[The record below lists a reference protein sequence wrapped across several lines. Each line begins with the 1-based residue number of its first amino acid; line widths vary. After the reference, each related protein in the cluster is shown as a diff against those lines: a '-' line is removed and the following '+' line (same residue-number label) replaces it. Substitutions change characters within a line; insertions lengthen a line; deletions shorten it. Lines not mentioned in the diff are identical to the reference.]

1 MHAHALPIAGTQLRW
16 PRRRHDKPL
25 PTGTLLVIVV
35 TTETAVTL
43 EHNALTTTTM
53 TQLEVDHPLDGQ
65 PCRTAMFATTLATGD
80 LRPGA
85 WANAQAQLAE
95 PVEALEAATARLAS
109 RVLRSAVRTAIA
121 NAKERGEALSGTART
136 ARRLRLK
143 TNLSFT
149 TTITVRH
156 TAGRIH
162 ATTSTV
168 GEKTSRANRWVLRT
182 ILGHVAPGS
191 FGWQPNGRETERA
204 ALENIATLI
213 FLADA
218 LGQGATTLQDEA
230 NEKLKAL
237 EGWRGALRQ
246 LRRQAT

>member
-1 MHAHALPIAGTQLRW
+1 ML
-16 PRRRHDKPL
+16 
-25 PTGTLLVIVV
+25 
-35 TTETAVTL
+35 
-43 EHNALTTTTM
+43 
-53 TQLEVDHPLDGQ
+53 
-65 PCRTAMFATTLATGD
+65 ATTLATRD
-80 LRPGA
+80 LSSGA
-85 WANAQAQLAE
+85 WENAQAHLPE
-95 PVEALEAATARLAS
+95 PVQALKAATARLAS

-149 TTITVRH
+149 TTFTVRH
-156 TAGRIH
+156 TDGRIN

-168 GEKTSRANRWVLRT
+168 GKTASRANRWVLRT

-191 FGWQPNGRETERA
+191 FGWQPDGRETERV
-204 ALENIATLI
+204 ALENLATLI
-213 FLADA
+213 FVADA
-218 LGQGATTLQDEA
+218 LAQGATALQAEA
-230 NEKLKAL
+230 NEKLKPL

>member
-1 MHAHALPIAGTQLRW
+1 MHAHALPIAATQLRW
-16 PRRRHDKPL
+16 PRRRHRKPL

-43 EHNALTTTTM
+43 DNNVLTTTTM
-53 TQLEVDHPLDGQ
+53 TQLEVDHPLGER
-65 PCRTAMFATTLATGD
+65 PCHTAMLATTLATRD
-80 LRPGA
+80 LSPVA

-95 PVEALEAATARLAS
+95 PVQALEAATARLAS

-156 TAGRIH
+156 TDGRIN

-168 GEKTSRANRWVLRT
+168 GKTASRANRWVLRT

-191 FGWQPNGRETERA
+191 FGWQPDGRETERV
-204 ALENIATLI
+204 ALENLATLI
-213 FLADA
+213 FVADA
-218 LGQGATTLQDEA
+218 LAQGATALQAEA
-230 NEKLKAL
+230 NEKLKPL